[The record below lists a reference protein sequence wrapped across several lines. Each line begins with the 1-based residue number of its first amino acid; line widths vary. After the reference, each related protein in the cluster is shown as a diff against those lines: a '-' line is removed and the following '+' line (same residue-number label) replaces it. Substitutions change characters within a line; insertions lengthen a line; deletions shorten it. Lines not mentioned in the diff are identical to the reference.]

1 MARAGNL
8 GCSARGPV
16 LFLAL
21 CAIAAPRA
29 IAGKET
35 PRGPAA
41 PAGTGH
47 YVGSESCRE
56 CHSDLYKPF
65 ESTAHWKTIL
75 DTRRGPAFQG
85 CESCHGPGEEHVNSG
100 GDPEKIIRFSGLSA
114 SKVSERCLFCHVYG
128 EEHSNFLRSAHK
140 TSNVSCLDCHSPHHA
155 AESQF
160 LLRASQPEV
169 CYRCHADNKADFRK
183 PFHHRVEEKL
193 LRCTDCH
200 NQHGGFLDKQLRSA
214 SSQEQVCG
222 RCHIEQTGPFTF
234 EHAPVRTEGCT
245 VCHAAH
251 GAANARMLKRAQVN
265 LLCLEC
271 HTFTTGS
278 KVRGTPPF
286 HNQAERYQ
294 ACTLCHT
301 AIHGSNFSRTFL
313 E

>member
-1 MARAGNL
+1 MAMAGNL
-8 GCSARGPV
+8 SRWAPGLL

-21 CAIAAPRA
+21 WAEAAPGA
-29 IAGKET
+29 AGKKT
-35 PRGPAA
+35 AKAAAA

-47 YVGSESCRE
+47 YVGGESCRE
-56 CHSDLYKPF
+56 CHGDLYKPF
-65 ESTAHWKTIL
+65 ESTAHWKTML
-75 DTRRGPAFQG
+75 DTRRAPAFQG

-100 GDPEKIIRFSGLSA
+100 GDPEKIIRFSSLSA

-160 LLRASQPEV
+160 LLRASQPQA
-169 CYRCHADNKADFRK
+169 CYRCHADSKADFRK

-214 SSQEQVCG
+214 GSQEQVCG

-234 EHAPVRTEGCT
+234 EHAPVKTEGCT

-271 HTFTTGS
+271 HTFTTRS
-278 KVRGTPPF
+278 KVRGIPPF